1 MASFQNSSANKNGSS
16 TKIQENLKYSR
27 FVIRTSHNDLFLAR
41 TRSLIT
47 GKRNKI
53 PHYIEY

>member
-16 TKIQENLKYSR
+16 TKIQANLKYSR

-41 TRSLIT
+41 TRSLTT
-47 GKRNKI
+47 GKRNQI